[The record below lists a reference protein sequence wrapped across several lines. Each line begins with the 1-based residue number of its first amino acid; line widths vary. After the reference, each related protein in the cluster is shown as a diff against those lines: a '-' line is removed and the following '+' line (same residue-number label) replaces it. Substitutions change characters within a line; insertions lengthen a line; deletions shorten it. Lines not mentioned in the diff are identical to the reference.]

1 MAPHSPQKTAERI
14 ADLVHATP
22 ITAGHTARI
31 LRTATDAEGKR
42 LDLWPQPGSGAR
54 ITSYTPAQMVN
65 LLLAL
70 AAGEP
75 IRGPE
80 IVAEFHSLVA
90 RRHYHVVAE
99 HKPHPNALAP
109 GPREYFSQTLTIA
122 SPSEPLLAGE
132 NLGEDLADIVKWL
145 ADDDFDP

>member
-1 MAPHSPQKTAERI
+1 MAMHSPQKTAERI

-22 ITAGHTARI
+22 ITALHTARI
-31 LRTATDAEGKR
+31 LRTATDAEGRR

-54 ITSYTPAQMVN
+54 ITSYTPAQMTN

-80 IVAEFHSLVA
+80 IVADFRNLL
-90 RRHYHVVAE
+90 AE
-99 HKPHPNALAP
+99 RAYSVLTQRVPHPNALAP
-109 GPREYFSQTLTIA
+109 GRRDY
-122 SPSEPLLAGE
+122 
-132 NLGEDLADIVKWL
+132 
-145 ADDDFDP
+145 